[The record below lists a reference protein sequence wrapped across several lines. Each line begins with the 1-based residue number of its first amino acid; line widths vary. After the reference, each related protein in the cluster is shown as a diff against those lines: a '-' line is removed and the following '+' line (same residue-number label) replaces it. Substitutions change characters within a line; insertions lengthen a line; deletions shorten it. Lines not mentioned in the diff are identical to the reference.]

1 MVNEAPEDDSE
12 LARSELPVGD
22 DQVIVVYE
30 PPDLGVELDAA
41 MLMTAV
47 AADATRR
54 ARDGWRIVSLDTLNV
69 RHSGIYLGQQGSGFE
84 TKVAIVV
91 VFGRAGGAT

>member
-1 MVNEAPEDDSE
+1 MVNEAPESDSE

-41 MLMTAV
+41 MLMTDV

-91 VFGRAGGAT
+91 VYGRAAGAA

>member
-1 MVNEAPEDDSE
+1 MVNEAPEPGSE
-12 LARSELPVGD
+12 LAGSELPVGD

-41 MLMTAV
+41 MLMTDV

-91 VFGRAGGAT
+91 VYGRAGGAA